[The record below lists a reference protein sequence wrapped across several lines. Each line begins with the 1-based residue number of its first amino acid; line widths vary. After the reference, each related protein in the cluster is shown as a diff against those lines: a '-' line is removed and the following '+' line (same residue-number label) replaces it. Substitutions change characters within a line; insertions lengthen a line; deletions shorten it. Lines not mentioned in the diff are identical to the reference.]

1 MEKYLLILPF
11 FLLFLSCHESDKQ
24 RITRLVTE
32 WQGKEI
38 LFPDEMVFSQ
48 YATDAVEWPVLE
60 ADYKVLVFVD
70 SLGCISCKLQLPK
83 WKEWIAQVDSIT
95 NGHMPFLFFFQSSDQ
110 KEIRHLLKRDDFDYP
125 VCLDRE
131 DQLNKLNN
139 FPSDITFQTFL
150 LDKDNRVVSIGN
162 PIHNLAVKDL
172 YLKQITGSVTPSTSN
187 QPIRTTAEA
196 EQTEINLGSFEKNES
211 KNAVFTLRNTGEKPL
226 VIMDTATTC
235 GCASPNFDK
244 HPAQPGETLQVK
256 VIYTPKESGFF
267 NETITVKCNT
277 EKWIKLT
284 ILGQVL

>member
-1 MEKYLLILPF
+1 MKRYFFILPF

-38 LFPDEMVFSQ
+38 LFPDEMVFSR
-48 YATDAVEWPVLE
+48 YATDAVEWPVWE
-60 ADYKVLVFVD
+60 ADYKVLVYVD

-83 WKEWIAQVDSIT
+83 WKEWITQVDSIT
-95 NGHMPFLFFFQSSDQ
+95 DGYVPFLFFFQSSDQ

-172 YLKQITGSVTPSTSN
+172 YLKQIIGSLTPSTSN

-211 KNAVFTLRNTGEKPL
+211 KTAVFTLRNTGEKPL

-235 GCASPNFDK
+235 GCASPSFELK
-244 HPAQPGETLQVK
+244 IA
-256 VIYTPKESGFF
+256 
-267 NETITVKCNT
+267 
-277 EKWIKLT
+277 
-284 ILGQVL
+284 